1 MVTLVGYETKLGT
14 IQLVF
19 GFQLSLTIFNMI
31 YSMVDMYTKLHKT
44 MDVLNFFTTRS
55 WEWTYTNNDLL
66 TSQLSSDDKQV
77 SCLSCDVG

>member
-1 MVTLVGYETKLGT
+1 MVTLVGDEMKLGT
-14 IQLVF
+14 RLVVY
-19 GFQLSLTIFNMI
+19 GFPLSLTILNMI

-66 TSQLSSDDKQV
+66 TSQLSADDKQV
-77 SCLSCDVG
+77 GCFPFDVG

>member
-14 IQLVF
+14 IPLVF
-19 GFQLSLTIFNMI
+19 GFQFSLTIFNMI

-66 TSQLSSDDKQV
+66 TSQLSADDKQV
-77 SCLSCDVG
+77 GCLSFEVG

>member
-1 MVTLVGYETKLGT
+1 
-14 IQLVF
+14 
-19 GFQLSLTIFNMI
+19 MI

-66 TSQLSSDDKQV
+66 TSQLSADDKQV
-77 SCLSCDVG
+77 GCLSFEVG

>member
-66 TSQLSSDDKQV
+66 TSQLSADDKQV
-77 SCLSCDVG
+77 DCLSFDVG